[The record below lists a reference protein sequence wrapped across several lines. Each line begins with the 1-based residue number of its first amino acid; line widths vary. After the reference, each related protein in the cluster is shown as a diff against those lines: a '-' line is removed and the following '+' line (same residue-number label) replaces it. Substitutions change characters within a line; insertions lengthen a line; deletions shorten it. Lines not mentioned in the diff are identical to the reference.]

1 MYIGFD
7 TSNYTTSVAVFDG
20 EHMINKR
27 QLLTV
32 KTGERGLRQ
41 SDAVFQHTVNMPA
54 LIDDI
59 SMLSQSVHDQE
70 ILTAAICRAFW

>member
-32 KTGERGLRQ
+32 KT
-41 SDAVFQHTVNMPA
+41 
-54 LIDDI
+54 
-59 SMLSQSVHDQE
+59 
-70 ILTAAICRAFW
+70 AAICRAFW